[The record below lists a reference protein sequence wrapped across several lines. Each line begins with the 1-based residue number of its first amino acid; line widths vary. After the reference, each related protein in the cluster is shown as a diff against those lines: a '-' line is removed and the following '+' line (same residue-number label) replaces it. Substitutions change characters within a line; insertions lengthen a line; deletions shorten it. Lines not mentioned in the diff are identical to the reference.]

1 MTYCVRQLLEP
12 YSSVGDLSL
21 IAKLRIMKEF
31 DPSHPKWQ
39 FCCCHITSAAYSIAL
54 VEFLASSLT
63 AAVLIGLAV
72 NNVISTY
79 HRPFIIGGACLAF
92 AWLFASVILI
102 LAIKKRHSYLIIPHI
117 IMQGVAFCL
126 MLVFMVSVFMS
137 GRIEQTDGTLEP
149 DQTSAQPGT
158 LSIVMAVLFAAA
170 TLFVTV
176 TMIYVLLKL
185 KTYTKEEKKH
195 EIIQNA
201 IRHIA
206 HPEDDQS

>member
-1 MTYCVRQLLEP
+1 
-12 YSSVGDLSL
+12 
-21 IAKLRIMKEF
+21 
-31 DPSHPKWQ
+31 
-39 FCCCHITSAAYSIAL
+39 
-54 VEFLASSLT
+54 
-63 AAVLIGLAV
+63 
-72 NNVISTY
+72 
-79 HRPFIIGGACLAF
+79 
-92 AWLFASVILI
+92 
-102 LAIKKRHSYLIIPHI
+102 
-117 IMQGVAFCL
+117 VAFCL

-137 GRIEQTDGTLEP
+137 GKLEQVDGTMDP
-149 DQTSAQPGT
+149 DHMDQPGT

-170 TLFVTV
+170 TLSVTV